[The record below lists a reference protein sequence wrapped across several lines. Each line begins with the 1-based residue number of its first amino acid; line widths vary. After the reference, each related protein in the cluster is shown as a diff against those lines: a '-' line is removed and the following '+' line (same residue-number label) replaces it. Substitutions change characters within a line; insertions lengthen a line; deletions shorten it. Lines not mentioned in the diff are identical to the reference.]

1 VASTLEIR
9 PQPGPQELALAST
22 ADIAIMGGGA
32 FGGKTWALTI
42 EPLRHVNNP
51 AFSTVY
57 FRRTYPELTNPGGVW
72 DEMRRW
78 YPLLGAK
85 SNRSDLVW
93 TFPSGMRVQCSH
105 LQWEDS
111 VDSWAG
117 AQVPLINF
125 DQLEQFTERQF
136 WFLLSRNRSASG
148 VKGYVRATCNPDPDS
163 FVAKLVEWWINDEGY
178 AIPDRAGKIRYF
190 VRIADTLYWADDK
203 RDLMLAFPTVA
214 TEEDPPKS
222 LTFIPALIDDNKIGL
237 AANPGYKA
245 SLRALPLVDQE
256 RLLKG
261 NWKIRPAAGKVFN
274 KDWFE
279 LVDSFPLE
287 GAFAVRFFDTAGTE
301 KKLAS
306 DDPDYTAGVLVIK
319 AGPSYYV
326 ADCIAQQI
334 GPAAVEQLMLD
345 TAKSDAAWCKERNI
359 GYRFAYELEPGS
371 AALRDANRIIRELAG
386 ISVGVVRPSGDKLV
400 RARALASQCQPL
412 GSVYG
417 NVKVV
422 RGAWNEQWLN
432 HMHNVPDGKHDDIM
446 DASAGAFNEVTQ
458 YAPVPV
464 EKGQGVVRLRR

>member
-163 FVAKLVEWWINDEGY
+163 FVLMM
-178 AIPDRAGKIRYF
+178 RAM
-190 VRIADTLYWADDK
+190 LY
-203 RDLMLAFPTVA
+203 R
-214 TEEDPPKS
+214 
-222 LTFIPALIDDNKIGL
+222 IGL
-237 AANPGYKA
+237 ARYAI
-245 SLRALPLVDQE
+245 SLELPIRFTGQMISVILCWLFLRW
-256 RLLKG
+256 RLR
-261 NWKIRPAAGKVFN
+261 KIR
-274 KDWFE
+274 
-279 LVDSFPLE
+279 L
-287 GAFAVRFFDTAGTE
+287 
-301 KKLAS
+301 
-306 DDPDYTAGVLVIK
+306 
-319 AGPSYYV
+319 
-326 ADCIAQQI
+326 
-334 GPAAVEQLMLD
+334 
-345 TAKSDAAWCKERNI
+345 
-359 GYRFAYELEPGS
+359 
-371 AALRDANRIIRELAG
+371 NR
-386 ISVGVVRPSGDKLV
+386 
-400 RARALASQCQPL
+400 
-412 GSVYG
+412 
-417 NVKVV
+417 
-422 RGAWNEQWLN
+422 
-432 HMHNVPDGKHDDIM
+432 
-446 DASAGAFNEVTQ
+446 
-458 YAPVPV
+458 
-464 EKGQGVVRLRR
+464 